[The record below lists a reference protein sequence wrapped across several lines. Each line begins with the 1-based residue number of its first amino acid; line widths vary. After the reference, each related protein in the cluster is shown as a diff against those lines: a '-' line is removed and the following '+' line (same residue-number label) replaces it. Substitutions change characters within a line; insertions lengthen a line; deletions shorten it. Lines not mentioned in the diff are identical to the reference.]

1 MAFHWR
7 KKRDNESNRIEDT
20 EVNNRSQVAITTPDF
35 FKELISENYVK
46 LADNPEVRMAVERI
60 ADMVSSMTIQLMQ
73 NSEKGDTRVINE
85 LSRIVDITPNRYMTR
100 KNFIAWI
107 VRVLLL
113 EGGGNAI
120 VRPVFN
126 GMKLTEL
133 KPIPPNNVSFTITE
147 DDYMINIGAK
157 EYDPQTLLH
166 FVINPNPNQ
175 PFIGSS
181 YRIALKD
188 LTNNLKQS
196 YVTKKAF
203 MSSEY
208 MPNLI
213 VSVDTDSDKLA
224 DEEGRKSFQEAYL
237 KRSAK
242 GEPWIIPEGMINVQA
257 LKPLTLQ
264 DLAINEAVEID
275 KKTVASLL
283 GVPPFLL
290 GVGIYNKEE
299 YNNFVNTKILSF
311 AQSIQQTLNQLVMDP
326 TMYFNFNPRSLY
338 NYSITD
344 LVTAGTAMVKVNS
357 LRRNELRNW
366 VGLPPDAEMDDLLVL
381 ENFLQQGDL
390 TKQKKLNQDQALEGG
405 G

>member
-1 MAFHWR
+1 MAFSLR
-7 KKRDNESNRIEDT
+7 KERNKRSKIEEKT
-20 EVNNRSQVAITTPDF
+20 KQVMVTTPDF
-35 FKELISENYVK
+35 FKELISDNYIR

-60 ADMVSSMTIQLMQ
+60 ADMVSSMTIQLMK

-85 LSRIVDITPNRYMTR
+85 LSRLVDITPNRYMTR
-100 KNFIAWI
+100 KNFVAWI
-107 VRVLLL
+107 TRVLLL
-113 EGGGNAI
+113 EGGGNAVVQPI
-120 VRPVFN
+120 FS

-133 KPIPPNNVSFTITE
+133 RPVPPSNVSFNITE
-147 DDYMINIGAK
+147 EDYTISIGSK
-157 EYDPQTLLH
+157 EYNPETLLH
-166 FVINPNPNQ
+166 FVINPEPNQ

-181 YRIALKD
+181 YKISLKD
-188 LTNNLKQS
+188 LTANLKQS

-208 MPNLI
+208 MPNVV
-213 VSVDTDSDKLA
+213 VSVDADSDKLA

-237 KRSAK
+237 KRSSK
-242 GEPWIIPEGMINVQA
+242 GEPWIIPEGMINVQT

-264 DLAINEAVEID
+264 DLALNEAVEID

-290 GVGIYNKEE
+290 GVGTYNKEE

-311 AQSIQQTLNQLVMDP
+311 AQSIQQTLNQLVVDS

-344 LVTAGTAMVKVNS
+344 LVNAGTEMVKVNS

-390 TKQKKLNQDQALEGG
+390 TKQNKLNQE
-405 G
+405 